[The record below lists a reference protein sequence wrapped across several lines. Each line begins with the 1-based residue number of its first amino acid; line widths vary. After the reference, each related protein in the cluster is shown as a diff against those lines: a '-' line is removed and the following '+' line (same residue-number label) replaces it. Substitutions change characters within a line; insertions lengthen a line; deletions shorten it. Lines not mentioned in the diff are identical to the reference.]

1 MTLDG
6 RIVGPKVAIR
16 RERPNDAPCLADG
29 LLDLDPTDQGFA
41 YRAEGMSQLGPFT
54 SRGAFLLPK
63 GRPAVI
69 QVAAIDVSGTSASG
83 TLRSDPGGFRGRL
96 DVAEIGRAACRA
108 TVGHNM

>member
-1 MTLDG
+1 MRLDG
-6 RIVGPKVAIR
+6 RCERPKLAIR
-16 RERPNDAPCLADG
+16 LERPNDALGLADW

-54 SRGAFLLPK
+54 SRGAILLPK

-83 TLRSDPGGFRGRL
+83 TLRSDPGGFSGGL
-96 DVAEIGRAACRA
+96 DVAGDRKR
-108 TVGHNM
+108 VG